1 VPIEVEIRTTSMI
14 FQKGS
19 RIRIDVLPH
28 DNEQY
33 FAAYHLGNNTI
44 YTGGSRASFILLPVV
59 PPRGGVEADL
69 GGLHSGGRGG
79 H

>member
-1 VPIEVEIRTTSMI
+1 MI

-33 FAAYHLGNNTI
+33 FAVYHLGSNTV
-44 YTGGSRASFILLPVV
+44 YTGGNRASYILLPVV
-59 PPRGGVEADL
+59 PLRGGVEPDL
-69 GGLHSGGRGG
+69 GGIRTRGG
-79 H
+79 SGEGG